1 MRPRAD
7 IWDGEPDNPWAYGN
21 AVAVC
26 IMEDDT
32 PDDVNTGLVFADG
45 TPIIKSFL
53 PPPKVKFGF
62 RHPDD
67 AWENEDDYYE

>member
-1 MRPRAD
+1 
-7 IWDGEPDNPWAYGN
+7 
-21 AVAVC
+21 V
-26 IMEDDT
+26 EDDT

-53 PPPKVKFGF
+53 PLPKVKFGF

-67 AWENEDDYYE
+67 AWDYGDCDYEEE